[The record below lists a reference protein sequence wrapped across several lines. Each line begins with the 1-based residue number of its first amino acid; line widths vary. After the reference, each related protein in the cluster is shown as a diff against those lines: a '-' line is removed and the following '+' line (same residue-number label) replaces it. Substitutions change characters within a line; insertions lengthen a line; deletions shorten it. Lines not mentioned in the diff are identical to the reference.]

1 MGNSDKFQ
9 RETSLRAWLVTILRN
24 VYYSRYR
31 KRAREVQDSDGVF
44 ARGIAVVGDQESHLD
59 LADFRKALAKLPAEQ
74 REVFTMVGASGLSYE
89 EVTVICGVEIGT
101 IKPRQS
107 RPNQAQRAHGARR
120 PASGLVRPRH
130 TRRVPI
136 RRYARSGRTWEI
148 GYLLNSNAPQIL
160 PCAKE
165 LSTRERVVIYHP
177 FGIVALAAKGEAA
190 LREGRRPRSVAQI
203 EDIGG
208 LGAAD
213 PLRKV
218 SAWSLATLAAL
229 AAVCALYFA
238 RDLILPIVAAFV
250 VGVMSSPLAQ
260 RLEALRMPR
269 PVAALLIVCGV
280 ALLIALVIALIVPR
294 VSELTTGLPALA
306 ASLKEKLHAFDG
318 LLGFWHR
325 LTSTGGS
332 GPTSDA
338 VALPLPSLEWVPSTI
353 GILLPP
359 ITGFLFFLVVLLLF
373 IAKWPDLRRGLVM
386 TFARRD
392 SRLTVLKILNEIE
405 AGLARYLLTVT
416 LVNLTVGAMTGVIC
430 ALTGMSHAIGF
441 VALAATLNFIPV
453 VGPIATFVVLVLV
466 GVVTAPTF
474 AEGLVPAA
482 GFALLIVV
490 EGQFVTPTIIGRQLE
505 LNALAVLLSLAF
517 WTWLWGPLGAFLSS
531 PILIVAL
538 ILKERLYT
546 EEER

>member
-1 MGNSDKFQ
+1 MALALRTASSLKFRVSGRLQFRFADRSRWLMTSSRSLAASMGNSDKFQ

-120 PASGLVRPRH
+120 PASGLVKAAPHSPCANQALRAIRPDVGNRISPCG
-130 TRRVPI
+130 T
-136 RRYARSGRTWEI
+136 
-148 GYLLNSNAPQIL
+148 LNAPQIL

-260 RLEALRMPR
+260 RLEAL
-269 PVAALLIVCGV
+269 
-280 ALLIALVIALIVPR
+280 
-294 VSELTTGLPALA
+294 
-306 ASLKEKLHAFDG
+306 LHAAPGRCTAD
-318 LLGFWHR
+318 R
-325 LTSTGGS
+325 
-332 GPTSDA
+332 
-338 VALPLPSLEWVPSTI
+338 V
-353 GILLPP
+353 
-359 ITGFLFFLVVLLLF
+359 
-373 IAKWPDLRRGLVM
+373 RRGPAHR
-386 TFARRD
+386 ARHRAD
-392 SRLTVLKILNEIE
+392 RS
-405 AGLARYLLTVT
+405 AGL
-416 LVNLTVGAMTGVIC
+416 
-430 ALTGMSHAIGF
+430 
-441 VALAATLNFIPV
+441 
-453 VGPIATFVVLVLV
+453 
-466 GVVTAPTF
+466 
-474 AEGLVPAA
+474 
-482 GFALLIVV
+482 
-490 EGQFVTPTIIGRQLE
+490 
-505 LNALAVLLSLAF
+505 
-517 WTWLWGPLGAFLSS
+517 
-531 PILIVAL
+531 
-538 ILKERLYT
+538 
-546 EEER
+546 